1 VEKMTIAQQVNIVV
15 ECIVKNVLG
24 AALERDVEAIQTALL
39 DSAVTTRQ
47 DVQQRKRNATLA
59 KKV

>member
-1 VEKMTIAQQVNIVV
+1 MTIAQQVNIVV

-24 AALERDVEAIQTALL
+24 AALERDVEAIQTAPL

-47 DVQQRKRNATLA
+47 DVQQRNATLA